1 VLLLTATVAG
11 GAAVSALAAPTEV
24 TVYATGLFNPKGMT
38 FDGAGN
44 LYVAESGPPGDVKV
58 PLPVNFGGEGPI
70 GTRASVSKI
79 PPGGGAAQKFVTG
92 LPNIGLYGGVEM
104 LGAASVTMLDGQL
117 YEVAGG
123 HMTVSPALSLVS
135 TGGKLTRVADVGKFN
150 DENPPPPVNADA
162 VPLGNPYDLVGLG
175 DKLYISDGNYN
186 RIIEA
191 TLTTGK
197 LRQLA
202 EFLPGPVTVG
212 MTIGPDKNIY
222 VAQYGNAPYLP
233 GSARI
238 DRVTPA
244 GKVTEG
250 VVKGLTTAIDV
261 AFAPDGTMYVL
272 QYAGKFNAQRL
283 RYIENTGALFRIG
296 KDGSKQ
302 EIVSRLMFPT
312 ALDFKRSLENDTGKN
327 CDGMGSVAPHPADGA
342 FWREEIRRVLLDPL
356 VRGLRKEGLDFSG
369 FIYVGAM
376 MTETGLNVIEINAR
390 FGDSEAQAVLPGV
403 HSNFTDLCRAT
414 LAGDLHRRHL
424 LTDDLVRCTVALTQG
439 CLDPT
444 DPDSLPGWPF
454 GGFATGQPVGGIDDV
469 DPAKA
474 TLFYSNLRRD
484 ADGRP
489 VSCGGRV
496 LHVVGKGRSLT
507 AASANAYDQLARIEF
522 PGMRFRADIGAAA
535 IFSPG
540 TPARVR
546 SAHNAA

>member
-1 VLLLTATVAG
+1 VLLTATFAG
-11 GAAVSALAAPTEV
+11 GAGAAASAPTEV
-24 TVYATGLFNPKGMT
+24 TVYATGLFNPKGMA
-38 FDGAGN
+38 FDGAGF
-44 LYVAESGPPGDVKV
+44 LYVAESGPPGEVKV

-70 GTRASVSKI
+70 GTRASVSRI
-79 PPGGGAAQKFVTG
+79 PPGGGPAQKFVTG

-104 LGAASVTMLDGQL
+104 LGAASVTMLNGQL
-117 YEVAGG
+117 YEVAAG

-150 DENPPPPVNADA
+150 DENPPPAVNADA

-191 TLTTGK
+191 TPATGK

-272 QYAGKFNAQRL
+272 QYAGKFNAQKL

-302 EIVSRLMFPT
+302 PIVTRLMFPT
-312 ALDFKRSLENDTGKN
+312 ALEFGR
-327 CDGMGSVAPHPADGA
+327 DGALYVTNFGNEANFGEGQVLRVEPGATSVVAPKVP
-342 FWREEIRRVLLDPL
+342 EPRVKGSYDIP
-356 VRGLRKEGLDFSG
+356 S
-369 FIYVGAM
+369 
-376 MTETGLNVIEINAR
+376 
-390 FGDSEAQAVLPGV
+390 
-403 HSNFTDLCRAT
+403 SNPTTD
-414 LAGDLHRRHL
+414 AGDLTGAAKLTIIEPVQVLKWGYAPATLTVKAGQKIVVTNQGRIGHTATSTTGAFDTGNILHNKSAVLQIDKPGRYPL
-424 LTDDLVRCTVALTQG
+424 LCTPHPWMKATIVVTGTATSTEAAEESAPPLVDEPSLNVAAVVGTVALIVLG
-439 CLDPT
+439 V
-444 DPDSLPGWPF
+444 F
-454 GGFATGQPVGGIDDV
+454 GLAW
-469 DPAKA
+469 
-474 TLFYSNLRRD
+474 
-484 ADGRP
+484 
-489 VSCGGRV
+489 
-496 LHVVGKGRSLT
+496 
-507 AASANAYDQLARIEF
+507 LAR
-522 PGMRFRADIGAAA
+522 RR
-535 IFSPG
+535 
-540 TPARVR
+540 PA
-546 SAHNAA
+546 S

>member
-1 VLLLTATVAG
+1 MPRFAIVLLLTATFAG
-11 GAAVSALAAPTEV
+11 GAAAVAAPTKV

-38 FDGAGN
+38 FDGAGF

-104 LGAASVTMLDGQL
+104 LGAASVTMLNGQL
-117 YEVAGG
+117 YEVAAG

-186 RIIEA
+186 RILEA
-191 TLTTGK
+191 DPATGK
-197 LRQLA
+197 IRQLA

-250 VVKGLTTAIDV
+250 FVKGLTTAIDV
-261 AFAPDGTMYVL
+261 AFGPDGTMYVL
-272 QYAGKFNAQRL
+272 QYAGKFNAQKL

-302 EIVSRLMFPT
+302 PIVTRLMFPT
-312 ALDFKRSLENDTGKN
+312 ALEFGSDGALYVTNFGNEANFGEGQVLRVEPGDT
-327 CDGMGSVAPHPADGA
+327 SVAAPKVP
-342 FWREEIRRVLLDPL
+342 EPRVKGSYDIP
-356 VRGLRKEGLDFSG
+356 S
-369 FIYVGAM
+369 
-376 MTETGLNVIEINAR
+376 
-390 FGDSEAQAVLPGV
+390 
-403 HSNFTDLCRAT
+403 SNPTVD
-414 LAGDLHRRHL
+414 AGDLTGAAKLTIIEPVDALKWGYAPATLTVTAGQKIVVTNQGRIGHTATSTTGAFDTGNILHNKSAVLKIDKPGSYKL
-424 LTDDLVRCTVALTQG
+424 LCT
-439 CLDPT
+439 PH
-444 DPDSLPGWPF
+444 PWM
-454 GGFATGQPVGGIDDV
+454 
-469 DPAKA
+469 KA
-474 TLFYSNLRRD
+474 TIVVTGSAAPTETAKVSD
-484 ADGRP
+484 AP
-489 VSCGGRV
+489 VV
-496 LHVVGKGRSLT
+496 DAPTLNVAAVVGTVGLIILGVFG
-507 AASANAYDQLARIEF
+507 LAWF
-522 PGMRFRADIGAAA
+522 
-535 IFSPG
+535 
-540 TPARVR
+540 ARR
-546 SAHNAA
+546 RTES

>member
-1 VLLLTATVAG
+1 MPRFAIVLLLTATFAG
-11 GAAVSALAAPTEV
+11 GAAAVAAPTKV

-38 FDGAGN
+38 FDGAGF

-104 LGAASVTMLDGQL
+104 LGAASVTMLNGQL
-117 YEVAGG
+117 YEVAAG

-162 VPLGNPYDLVGLG
+162 VPLGNPYDMVGLG
-175 DKLYISDGNYN
+175 GKLYISDGNYN
-186 RIIEA
+186 RILEA
-191 TLTTGK
+191 DPATGK
-197 LRQLA
+197 IRQLA

-250 VVKGLTTAIDV
+250 FVKGLTTAIDV
-261 AFAPDGTMYVL
+261 AFGPDGTMYVL
-272 QYAGKFNAQRL
+272 QYAGKFNAQKL

-312 ALDFKRSLENDTGKN
+312 ALDFGPDGALYVTNFGNEANFGEGQVLRVEPGDT
-327 CDGMGSVAPHPADGA
+327 SVVAPKVP
-342 FWREEIRRVLLDPL
+342 EPRVKGSYDIP
-356 VRGLRKEGLDFSG
+356 S
-369 FIYVGAM
+369 
-376 MTETGLNVIEINAR
+376 
-390 FGDSEAQAVLPGV
+390 
-403 HSNFTDLCRAT
+403 SNPTVD
-414 LAGDLHRRHL
+414 AGDLTGAAKLTIIEPVDALKWGYAPATLTVTAGQKIVVTNQGRIGHTATSTTGAFDTGNILHNKSAVLKIDKPGSYKL
-424 LTDDLVRCTVALTQG
+424 LCT
-439 CLDPT
+439 PH
-444 DPDSLPGWPF
+444 PWM
-454 GGFATGQPVGGIDDV
+454 
-469 DPAKA
+469 KA
-474 TLFYSNLRRD
+474 TIVVTGSAAPTETAKVSD
-484 ADGRP
+484 AP
-489 VSCGGRV
+489 VV
-496 LHVVGKGRSLT
+496 DAPTLNVAAVVGTVGLIILGVFG
-507 AASANAYDQLARIEF
+507 LAWF
-522 PGMRFRADIGAAA
+522 
-535 IFSPG
+535 
-540 TPARVR
+540 ARR
-546 SAHNAA
+546 RTES

>member
-1 VLLLTATVAG
+1 MLLLTATFAG
-11 GAAVSALAAPTEV
+11 GATAAAPADPTKV
-24 TVYATGLFNPKGMT
+24 TVYATGLFNPKGIT
-38 FDGAGN
+38 FDGAGV
-44 LYVAESGPPGDVKV
+44 LYVAESGPPGTVTV

-70 GTRASVSKI
+70 GRRASVSKI
-79 PPGGGAAQKFVTG
+79 PAGGGPAEKFVTG

-104 LGAASVTMLDGQL
+104 LGAASVTTLDGQL

-123 HMTVSPALSLVS
+123 HMTVSPKLSTVS
-135 TGGKLTRVADVGKFN
+135 ADGKLTEVADVGKFN

-191 TLTTGK
+191 TPATGE

-212 MTIGPDKNIY
+212 MTIGPDRNIY

-272 QYAGKFNAQRL
+272 QYAGKFNAQKL

-302 EIVSRLMFPT
+302 PIVTKLMFPT
-312 ALDFKRSLENDTGKN
+312 ALEFGS
-327 CDGMGSVAPHPADGA
+327 DGALYVTNFGNEANFGEGQVLRVEPGETSVVAPEVPEPRVKGSYDIPSANPGPAAGDTTGAAKYTIIEPLDVEKWGYAPEAADGQGGPEDRRHESGPDRA
-342 FWREEIRRVLLDPL
+342 HRDLDDGCVRHREHPPQQVRRAPD
-356 VRGLRKEGLDFSG
+356 RR
-369 FIYVGAM
+369 A
-376 MTETGLNVIEINAR
+376 
-390 FGDSEAQAVLPGV
+390 
-403 HSNFTDLCRAT
+403 RAT
-414 LAGDLHRRHL
+414 
-424 LTDDLVRCTVALTQG
+424 T
-439 CLDPT
+439 
-444 DPDSLPGWPF
+444 S
-454 GGFATGQPVGGIDDV
+454 
-469 DPAKA
+469 
-474 TLFYSNLRRD
+474 
-484 ADGRP
+484 
-489 VSCGGRV
+489 
-496 LHVVGKGRSLT
+496 
-507 AASANAYDQLARIEF
+507 
-522 PGMRFRADIGAAA
+522 
-535 IFSPG
+535 
-540 TPARVR
+540 
-546 SAHNAA
+546 